1 MCDRLTPAIGA
12 AFLLFGAPLDGQ
24 IPALRAK
31 ADSLLTEWRQAKQ
44 LADVQDALRLTGERG
59 GRDTIR
65 AGALTYLVNRSP
77 LPLAPA
83 AAIAWPQVERFYGP
97 AAQAFAQHPFLI
109 QAVDPDTN
117 EDVPPGRAIKILWN
131 TDVAPLSRALV
142 AMADLGSLDPGLR
155 DWLGGA
161 VVPRFDSGPGHA
173 AVYIQLATA
182 PSRAVRRCFAGD
194 RGSCRDALV
203 LSDITDP
210 AAQWFGP
217 EDRRALVVAQYGGF
231 FRWKGRDQTVGRCER
246 GSDESCL
253 ELLRSLAPGALIR
266 PLDYQARLTLLE
278 TAVRIGG
285 AGTFQRFFATPEG
298 PMGRR
303 LAAAAGVSEDSL
315 VGRWRNDVL
324 AARPTPVPLPPWGA
338 WVALGWVIVF
348 GTCGLRSSR
357 WRVS

>member
-1 MCDRLTPAIGA
+1 MCDRLMTVFG
-12 AFLLFGAPLDGQ
+12 AFLLLGAPLHAQ
-24 IPALRAK
+24 IQALRSQ

-44 LADVQDALRLTGERG
+44 LADVQDSLRLAGERG
-59 GRDTIR
+59 GRDTIH

-77 LPLAPA
+77 LPLAQA
-83 AAIAWPQVERFYGP
+83 AAIAWPQVDRFYGP
-97 AAQAFAQHPFLI
+97 AAQAFAQRPFLI

-131 TDVAPLSRALV
+131 TEVAPLSRALV

-173 AVYIQLATA
+173 AVYVELATA
-182 PSRAVRRCFAGD
+182 PSRAARRCFGGD
-194 RGSCRDALV
+194 RDACRDALA

-210 AAQWFGP
+210 ATQWYSP
-217 EDRRALVVAQYGGF
+217 LERRAWVVEQYGDFLRRSGH
-231 FRWKGRDQTVGRCER
+231 GQTVQSCAQ

-253 ELLRSLAPGALIR
+253 ELLRSLGTLVP

-285 AGTFQRFFATPEG
+285 AGTFQRFFATPKG

-303 LAAAAGVSEDSL
+303 LATAAGVSGDSL